1 MKTLLLYSV
10 VYLARFLSIIASDA
24 YLPLDRSGDWVYRCT
39 EGVGVITMGLL
50 LLCARRF
57 RHTYYSHIVALPFPY
72 HLGFVLLLLSLP
84 LPPLPLRGSE
94 YLRSCQLKLVHPGL
108 AQHHVV
114 DVLWAFSHYVEAM
127 AVYPQLVLF
136 SKSRVREG
144 SDVLRRRGRWSP

>member
-39 EGVGVITMGLL
+39 EGVGVIMMGLL

-57 RHTYYSHIVALPFPY
+57 RHTYYSHIVALPFPC
-72 HLGFVLLLLSLP
+72 HLGFVWLLLSLP
-84 LPPLPLRGSE
+84 PSPLPLRGSE
-94 YLRSCQLKLVHPGL
+94 CLRSCQLKLVHPGL